1 MITVA
6 SVLVCVCGHDV
17 VASSGYT
24 EVKRQGHPIRH
35 IWLARRKLA
44 RGIHKMTQIKAGC
57 ICLFKIKSLLHTTEN
72 TRRSFSPLE
81 LHRALR
87 KRCEAEGG
95 VGRKNEMVG
104 KKAYQL
110 LNETQRGFSCDPTL
124 FRYVLLHISL
134 FLKETFCT
142 FFSYHIYIHNG
153 VNVGTFLV
161 YEKMMQIWTAS
172 TFFAATLC
180 MHCFIEL

>member
-104 KKAYQL
+104 KKSLSA
-110 LNETQRGFSCDPTL
+110 NKWNTEG
-124 FRYVLLHISL
+124 L
-134 FLKETFCT
+134 FLWPNTVQIRSFAYFSIFKGNFLYL
-142 FFSYHIYIHNG
+142 FFFPHIRTHIMG
-153 VNVGTFLV
+153 
-161 YEKMMQIWTAS
+161 
-172 TFFAATLC
+172 
-180 MHCFIEL
+180 